1 LEYTELTEIE
11 ASLQVIV
18 RRAYDLGRSDALR
31 KVVDVLSA
39 DRPCPAPPALMAP
52 AAMTRPD
59 GEEEEEPLGAGLP
72 SAASPWWIRLSR

>member
-1 LEYTELTEIE
+1 LQNTELTEIE

-52 AAMTRPD
+52 ASMTPPA
-59 GEEEEEPLGAGLP
+59 GEEEEPLGAGLP
-72 SAASPWWIRLSR
+72 SATPPWWVRLSR